1 MSEKSQ
7 PGPLAGIKVIDMTA
21 VVFGPLATQMLGDL
35 GADVIKVEPP
45 EGDMLRKVPPMQ
57 NPDMGAAYLNV
68 NRNKRSVRLDL
79 KTAEG
84 VKSLFVLLS
93 DADVFVSSVRPA
105 ALKRLGLA
113 PEQLVANNPKL
124 ITVALVGFG
133 SDGPYADKPAF
144 DDSVQSISGMAGLSM
159 MVDPDSPPT
168 YAPTIIADKLGGVTA
183 AHAINAAL
191 FHRERTGEAQHI
203 EVPMFETLAAFLL
216 VEHMAA
222 ATFEE
227 EPKSFGYKRMLVPHR
242 RPVQTADGFITIL
255 PYSNAQWTRFFSA
268 VGREDMLDHPWVTDM
283 DERSQNIGAVYD
295 MVAQMAP
302 ERTTAEWLALTQEI
316 DVPAMPVNRL
326 SDLPNDPH
334 LVATGFFQ
342 RIEHPSEGKIWT
354 TRPPIKFSR
363 TPAHANQ
370 RLAPLLGE
378 QNEEIL
384 GAFSGESAHG
394 REPDDI
400 K

>member
-1 MSEKSQ
+1 MTKGTQS
-7 PGPLAGIKVIDMTA
+7 GPLAGIKVIDMTA
-21 VVFGPLATQMLGDL
+21 VVFGPLATQMMGDL

-45 EGDMLRKVPPMQ
+45 EGDMLRKVPPMK

-84 VKSLFVLLS
+84 IKSLFDLLS

-113 PEQLVANNPKL
+113 PEQLVASNPKL

-159 MVDPDSPPT
+159 MVDPDSPPS

-183 AHAINAAL
+183 ANAINAAL

-227 EPKSFGYKRMLVPHR
+227 KPKSFGYKRMLVPHR

-255 PYSNAQWTRFFSA
+255 PYSNAQWARFFTA
-268 VGREDMLDHPWVTDM
+268 VGRDDMLDHPWVTDM

-334 LVATGFFQ
+334 LAATGFFQ
-342 RIEHPSEGKIWT
+342 QLEHPSEGKIWT
-354 TRPPIKFSR
+354 TRSSVKFSR
-363 TPAHANQ
+363 TPASTDQ
-370 RLAPLLGE
+370 RMAPLLGE
-378 QNEEIL
+378 QSEEIL
-384 GAFSGESAHG
+384 SAVSAAPAQA
-394 REPDDI
+394 RDS
-400 K
+400 KK

>member
-1 MSEKSQ
+1 MTKGTQS
-7 PGPLAGIKVIDMTA
+7 GPLAGIKVIDMTA
-21 VVFGPLATQMLGDL
+21 VVFGPLATQMMGDL

-45 EGDMLRKVPPMQ
+45 EGDMLRKVPPMK

-84 VKSLFVLLS
+84 IKSLFDLLS

-113 PEQLVANNPKL
+113 PEQLVASNPKL

-159 MVDPDSPPT
+159 MVDPDSPPS

-183 AHAINAAL
+183 ANAINAAL

-227 EPKSFGYKRMLVPHR
+227 KPKSFGYKRMLVPHR

-255 PYSNAQWTRFFSA
+255 PYSNAQWARFFTA
-268 VGREDMLDHPWVTDM
+268 VGRDDMLDHPWVTDM

-334 LVATGFFQ
+334 LAATGFFQ
-342 RIEHPSEGKIWT
+342 QLEHPSEGKIWT
-354 TRPPIKFSR
+354 TRSPVKFSR
-363 TPAHANQ
+363 TPASTDQ
-370 RLAPLLGE
+370 RMAPLLGE
-378 QNEEIL
+378 QSEEIL
-384 GAFSGESAHG
+384 SAVSAAPAQA
-394 REPDDI
+394 RDS
-400 K
+400 KK